1 MEVKVRYI
9 ETGEIREWTLE
20 DILNEINR
28 DRSSGWSDYDETDWF
43 EGWNEWV
50 EGESYEL
57 WEFSVD

>member
-28 DRSSGWSDYDETDWF
+28 DRSSGWSDYDEMDWF

-57 WEFSVD
+57 WELSVD